1 MPTVPEEGRN
11 DQGSSGEMTV
21 KPPEEEAMPSAFRHV
36 RMTGP
41 DKRMDQRE
49 PFEVPVNPIPVKCP
63 RCTFPDLDFVPEPYF
78 LAKGTSNPNEI
89 DLAEFGN
96 FFVRQRCRQILE
108 AVAPGQCHFFP
119 THDLKTKKETAWF
132 LAVPTTLVRTATVK
146 PAVPRC
152 PDCGEPK
159 VAHPGSQYDFP
170 SEGSLGERPFAMA
183 NSAAKMAGTVAQ
195 DVFKSLNWSSCAT
208 IGEESRWYY
217 MHFLGWKKQE
227 PSPPYQ
233 WTRVTLARELYFSL
247 RLQTLFKKVGIKG
260 LNVYYVYTEKPN
272 PDELA
277 WVDQMQQLLVQQGLA
292 RKPPVKRSSGVEKWF
307 SSFLKKNKSEGR
319 AEADFAGLEKAHG
332 VQLPPSYKEFISTV
346 GEMTFQDMDDGEG
359 FTVHILSPE
368 KMNFQRFRKGNT
380 EFEDEESREIDGI
393 IFAST
398 DHFDCFCFD
407 LSNGPE
413 YPVYLFNDELGC
425 FEAYTSGFK
434 ECIKRFS
441 GG

>member
-1 MPTVPEEGRN
+1 MVLHALPGL
-11 DQGSSGEMTV
+11 
-21 KPPEEEAMPSAFRHV
+21 EEAA
-36 RMTGP
+36 
-41 DKRMDQRE
+41 
-49 PFEVPVNPIPVKCP
+49 
-63 RCTFPDLDFVPEPYF
+63 TF
-78 LAKGTSNPNEI
+78 A
-89 DLAEFGN
+89 
-96 FFVRQRCRQILE
+96 
-108 AVAPGQCHFFP
+108 
-119 THDLKTKKETAWF
+119 
-132 LAVPTTLVRTATVK
+132 
-146 PAVPRC
+146 
-152 PDCGEPK
+152 
-159 VAHPGSQYDFP
+159 
-170 SEGSLGERPFAMA
+170 
-183 NSAAKMAGTVAQ
+183 
-195 DVFKSLNWSSCAT
+195 
-208 IGEESRWYY
+208 
-217 MHFLGWKKQE
+217 
-227 PSPPYQ
+227 PYQ
-233 WTRVTLARELYFSL
+233 WTRVTLARELYFSI

-260 LNVYYVYTEKPN
+260 LNVYYVYTEMPN

-292 RKPPVKRSSGVEKWF
+292 KKPPVKRSSGVEKWF

-319 AEADFAGLEKAHG
+319 AEADFAGLEQAHG

-346 GEMTFQDMDDGEG
+346 GEMTFQDMDDSEG

-425 FEAYTSGFK
+425 FEAYTTGFK
-434 ECIKRFS
+434 ECIKRFA